1 MLQLDTVY
9 NDITSIKVL
18 VKNTSSVKDINR
30 KLIKQIQLKE
40 IVPHYKNNNDI
51 ENKDD
56 YTTFLNPSFFPES
69 FIKFEYTSTSQD
81 IEELFIYHDLEPW
94 RNQLVVL
101 SISDDLSSNQENDCI
116 LDNVYYKHIS
126 IKDINDIN
134 QYYTICQ
141 NIYEILK
148 NYIRS
153 VSYMKLKSPNNFMI
167 KEAHRIDYLANSKQN
182 ENSNTYYQLTKAKY
196 KINNMDAGIQLQSR
210 KLKYIANILMLSG
223 QYKKA
228 LDVLDECVVDF
239 YKNGDFLWLANAL
252 EMVVFCLL
260 NIISI
265 TNDKNGDIFIPHCID
280 YLIMYDK
287 HILLKSKVMKS
298 LLKHE
303 NTNASENRDSVD
315 IDQRRH
321 ELLEKGHK
329 NTLNIQ
335 GVMFLVVQI
344 YEKLI
349 HYMEYTYDEP
359 DNYATPSILNSI
371 CMNYLWFMH
380 QSIVCNDMNEFITS
394 ITNIKTGSLI
404 THYLQPIKEDFLFLY
419 KKYEM
424 YGIFKSLNLSDCL
437 KFINLNLNMIELLQS
452 EKSLIFKYFYFIEK
466 FKDDDGFVSNDVLM
480 KDLFGK
486 LADLVIRKF
495 KDNKI
500 ILKRLIVLAMKY
512 CSDDRLKTHLA
523 NLSMKYLFLFKKEE
537 QQLIIANLKSW
548 TNERNTCFLKSYRI
562 LERFETHTDIPKMEN
577 LNVLEQTDVVD
588 EVYNPF
594 RNKSKIK
601 DEIVENK
608 HCFIENEIMRVEF
621 TFNNFSKIDLTLI
634 DVKINNHN
642 FSNIEHFVKADEVN
656 SNLDNLTVTNV
667 IVKFKCV
674 NGLGDEYID
683 INDFEFK
690 FKELENLNITAI
702 KPYTKNHS
710 KNKVLIIPEIPILD
724 SSEPSLLCLD
734 NDCINKEEITIKRK
748 NPVDLEIFDM
758 KINVNQYKIHDFFGK
773 KKLNKSE
780 YELYDY
786 MLGEFYKSLTLES
799 NVHKDY
805 LKILLNFNFKDYKVV
820 NVDSF
825 DIVIRY
831 GMINEDVKY
840 SNELVVDVKVE
851 YKDSLIIP
859 NFEILP
865 FNLIPS
871 EQISLENNTNREA
884 SLIKGSMDDNI
895 DKQEKWISFLENN
908 NEYKWILLLN
918 LRNVSTFDITCK
930 STYERYI
937 NNEKE
942 RYENDDISIKTN
954 TNRKIMIPI
963 EASLFNKI
971 ADSQKSIAYN
981 ILMNF
986 KRNIKIEYFKNNK
999 HHLVNLMSNLK
1010 LEDCYNSQKLVNRQD
1025 ILITMNDGVNTFKVG
1040 EKKRIRLQP
1049 KIFNTESDLK
1059 MNKNGDNMLIS
1070 LMVLDIISSEDVL
1083 EKENIVLINGMR
1095 TFNIDQLNQDKM
1107 VSIEMLFTTPGS
1119 YEINCLC
1126 EIGRDPSSVLKYFG
1140 TRALTVRVLE

>member
-9 NDITSIKVL
+9 NDITTVKVL
-18 VKNTSSVKDINR
+18 VKNRSSVGDINK

-40 IVPHYKNNNDI
+40 IVPHYKNNNEI
-51 ENKDD
+51 ENKED
-56 YTTFLNPSFFPES
+56 YTTYLNPSFFPES
-69 FIKFEYTSTSQD
+69 FIKFEYTNIGQD
-81 IEELFIYHDLEPW
+81 IEELLIYHDLEPW

-101 SISDDLSSNQENDCI
+101 SIADDLSSIEENDCI
-116 LDNVYYKHIS
+116 LDNVYYKHMS
-126 IKDINDIN
+126 INDINDIN

-141 NIYEILK
+141 NVYEILK

-167 KEAHRIDYLANSKQN
+167 KETHRVDYLANSKHT

-196 KINNMDAGIQLQSR
+196 KINNMDAGIQLHSR
-210 KLKYIANILMLSG
+210 KMKYIANILMLSG

-228 LDVLDECVVDF
+228 LDVLDNCVVDF

-265 TNDKNGDIFIPHCID
+265 TNDKDGDIFIPHCID

-298 LLKHE
+298 VLKHE
-303 NTNASENRDSVD
+303 NTSASENRDSVD
-315 IDQRRH
+315 IDQVRQN
-321 ELLEKGHK
+321 LLERGHK
-329 NTLNIQ
+329 SILNIQ

-359 DNYATPSILNSI
+359 DNYATPSILNST
-371 CMNYLWFMH
+371 CMNYLWFVH
-380 QSIVCNDMNEFITS
+380 ESIVCTDMNEFITS
-394 ITNIKTGSLI
+394 ITNLKTDSLNKN
-404 THYLQPIKEDFLFLY
+404 YLQPIREDFLLLY

-437 KFINLNLNMIELLQS
+437 RFININLKMIDLLPS
-452 EKSLIFKYFYFIEK
+452 EKSVIFKYFYFIET
-466 FKDDDGFVSNDVLM
+466 FKNDDGFISNDAL
-480 KDLFGK
+480 KKSIFK
-486 LADLVIRKF
+486 RTADLVIKKF

-500 ILKRLIVLAMKY
+500 IFKRLIVLTMKY
-512 CSDDRLKTHLA
+512 CSDECLKTDLA
-523 NLSMKYLFLFKKEE
+523 NLSMKYHFLFNKEE
-537 QQLIIANLKSW
+537 QELIIANLKNW
-548 TNERNTCFLKSYRI
+548 TNERSTCLLKSYR
-562 LERFETHTDIPKMEN
+562 LLKRSETTTAIPKMVN
-577 LNVLEQTDVVD
+577 LSVLEQTDVVD

-594 RNKSKIK
+594 RNMSRIK

-608 HCFIENEIMRVEF
+608 HCFIENDVMSMEF
-621 TFNNFSKIDLTLI
+621 TFNNFLKIDLTLI

-642 FSNIEHFVKADEVN
+642 FSNIEHFINADEVN
-656 SNLDNLTVTNV
+656 SKLVNSTVTNV
-667 IVKFKCV
+667 IVKFRCV
-674 NGLGDEYID
+674 NGLGDKYID

-690 FKELENLNITAI
+690 FKEFESLNITPV
-702 KPYTKNHS
+702 KPYIKNHS
-710 KNKVLIIPEIPILD
+710 KNKVLILPQIPILD
-724 SSEPSLLCLD
+724 SSKPFLFCLD
-734 NDCINKEEITIKRK
+734 NDCINKEEIIIKRK
-748 NPVDLEIFDM
+748 NVIDLEVFNM
-758 KINVNQYKIHDFFGK
+758 KIKVNQYKIHDFFGK

-786 MLGEFYKSLTLES
+786 MLAEFHKSLTLES
-799 NVHKDY
+799 DVQKEC
-805 LKILLNFNFKDYKVV
+805 LKILLNFNFKDYQVA
-820 NVDSF
+820 NIDCF
-825 DIVIRY
+825 DIIIEY
-831 GMINEDVKY
+831 GMNSEDVKY
-840 SNELVVDVKVE
+840 SSELVVSVKVD
-851 YKDSLIIP
+851 YKDTLIIP

-871 EQISLENNTNREA
+871 EQIALANNTNHEA
-884 SLIKGSMDDNI
+884 SSINSFRDDSKNN
-895 DKQEKWISFLENN
+895 QEKWISFLENN

-937 NNEKE
+937 NDEREK
-942 RYENDDISIKTN
+942 YENDNILIKTN
-954 TNRKIMIPI
+954 SNRKVMIPI
-963 EASLFNKI
+963 EASLFNNI
-971 ADSQKSIAYN
+971 VDSQKSIAYN

-986 KRNIKIEYFKNNK
+986 KRNIKIKYVKNEK
-999 HHLVNLMSNLK
+999 HHIVNLMSNLK

-1025 ILITMNDGVNTFKVG
+1025 ILITMDDGVNTFKVG
-1040 EKKRIRLQP
+1040 EKKKIRLQP

-1059 MNKNGDNMLIS
+1059 MNRNGDNMLIS

-1083 EKENIVLINGMR
+1083 EKQNIVLINGMR
-1095 TFNIDQLNQDKM
+1095 TFNIDQLNQEKI
-1107 VSIEMLFTTPGS
+1107 VSIEMLFTIPGC

-1126 EIGRDPSSVLKYFG
+1126 EIGKDPSSVLKYFG